1 MSTRFEYQ
9 QKLKEVLVEMERKDY
24 FNGVQTMR
32 HRYPLGSDARAN
44 LVAEAQLLLALIK
57 EEDES

>member
-9 QKLKEVLVEMERKDY
+9 QKLKEVLVAMESKTY
-24 FNGVQTMR
+24 FNGGQTVR
-32 HRYPLGSDARAN
+32 HHYPLGSDSRAN

>member
-1 MSTRFEYQ
+1 MSKRLEYQ
-9 QKLKEVLVEMERKDY
+9 QKLKEVLLEMERKDHY
-24 FNGVQTMR
+24 NGGQTVVSR
-32 HRYPLGSDARAN
+32 HPLGSTSRAN